1 MEYRMMNRDDFIK
14 RVQEGILLFDG
25 GIGTQLQAKG
35 LKVGEVP
42 EAWNLEHPDWVE
54 AIHRSYV
61 EAGAQ
66 VLTTNSFGGSR
77 YKLEKTGLGDK
88 MAEINRRAAA
98 IAKEAAGG
106 NAWVVGSVGPTGE
119 FLQPL
124 GTVPP
129 EEMKE
134 GFKLQIK
141 SLIEGGADLII
152 VETMS
157 DLEEASLAVQAARVL
172 GDFPVIGSM
181 TFNPVKQGYR
191 TMMGVDIPSSVSR
204 LLDEGADAVG
214 SNCGNGIDD
223 FIIIVAEMRECT
235 DRPILAEA
243 NAGLPELVHG
253 KTVYRETPDMM
264 ASKLDALLD
273 AGADIVGG
281 CCGTTPDHIR
291 RFVEVIDKRHAG

>member
-1 MEYRMMNRDDFIK
+1 MNRDEFIK
-14 RVQEGILLFDG
+14 RLQEGILLFDG

-35 LKVGEVP
+35 LKVGEAP
-42 EAWNLEHPDWVE
+42 EAWNLKHPDWVK
-54 AIHRSYV
+54 AIHRNYV

-77 YKLEKTGLGDK
+77 YKLEKTGLDDK
-88 MAEINRRAAA
+88 MAEINRQAAA

-106 NAWVVGSVGPTGE
+106 DVWVAGSVGPTGE

-124 GTVPP
+124 GTVSP
-129 EEMKE
+129 EEMKVC
-134 GFKLQIK
+134 FRLQVE
-141 SLIEGGADLII
+141 SLIQGGADLII

-157 DLEEASLAVQAARVL
+157 DLEEASLAVQAAREL
-172 GDFPVIGSM
+172 GNFPVIGSM

-191 TMMGVDIPSSVSR
+191 TMRGVDIPSSVSR

-223 FIIIVAEMRECT
+223 FIKIVAEMREYT

-243 NAGLPELVHG
+243 NAGLPELVDG

-264 ASKLDALLD
+264 ASKLGPLLD

-291 RFVEVIDKRHAG
+291 RFVEVIGKRQTG

>member
-1 MEYRMMNRDDFIK
+1 MNRDDFIK

-25 GIGTQLQAKG
+25 GIGTQLQARG
-35 LKVGEVP
+35 LKVGEAP
-42 EAWNLEHPDWVE
+42 EAWNLEHPDWVKT
-54 AIHRSYV
+54 IHRGYV

-77 YKLEKTGLGDK
+77 YKLEKTGLSDG
-88 MAEINRRAAA
+88 MAEINRQAAA

-106 NAWVVGSVGPTGE
+106 NAWVAGSVGPTGE
-119 FLQPL
+119 FLHPL
-124 GTVPP
+124 GTVRP

-134 GFKLQIK
+134 GFRLQIE

-157 DLEEASLAVQAARVL
+157 DLEEASLAVQAARDL

-191 TMMGVDIPSSVSR
+191 TMMGVDIPSFVSR

-223 FIIIVAEMRECT
+223 FIKIVAEMRSCT

-243 NAGLPELVHG
+243 NAGLPELIDG

-264 ASKLDALLD
+264 ASKLDPLLD

-281 CCGTTPDHIR
+281 CCGTTPEHIR
-291 RFVEVIDKRHAG
+291 RFVEVIDKRQTG